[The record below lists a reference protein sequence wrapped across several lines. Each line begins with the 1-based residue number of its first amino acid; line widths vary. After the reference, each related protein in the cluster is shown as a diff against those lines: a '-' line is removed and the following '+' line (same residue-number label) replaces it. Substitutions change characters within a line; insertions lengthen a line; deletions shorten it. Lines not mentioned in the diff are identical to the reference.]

1 MQRQELINKVAEQT
15 GATKVQTTLIIET
28 AISAMAD
35 ALIQGDEVT
44 LRGFGTFKPSERAA
58 RVGRNPSTGESI
70 EIPAKN
76 SVKFKAGTLL
86 TAALNGK

>member
-1 MQRQELINKVAEQT
+1 MQRQDLINKVAEQT
-15 GATKVQTTLIIET
+15 GSTKVLTTLVIET
-28 AISAMAD
+28 AIATIED
-35 ALIQGDEVT
+35 ALVQGEEVT
-44 LRGFGTFKPSERAA
+44 LRGFGTFKPSKRAA
-58 RVGRNPSTGESI
+58 RVGRNPSTGKSI

>member
-1 MQRQELINKVAEQT
+1 MQKQDLINKVAVQT
-15 GATKVQTTLIIET
+15 GNTKVNTTLIIEA
-28 AISAMAD
+28 AIATIED
-35 ALIQGDEVT
+35 ALVQGDEVV

-58 RVGRNPSTGESI
+58 RVGRNPSTGGSI

-76 SVKFKAGTLL
+76 SVKFKAGKLL